1 MIKGRRKIIKE
12 LDFMANELIEKCL
25 VGRSRAVDKG
35 NNFVAKEREV
45 IVILRA
51 QLTLDKLPKPLD
63 QVQIGTVGRDVI
75 EVDIQTPG
83 QFLDGPAFLI
93 TGIVQHKMDLFAG
106 VYCPEFWE
114 HFTNL
119 CGSNVTVVGDC
130 MYFFGQ
136 EIDGAQDI
144 VAFTSRPCSDHSA
157 LSSIDITEK
166 VAAHNKMGR
175 IQE

>member
-1 MIKGRRKIIKE
+1 MIKGRRRVVKE
-12 LDFMANELIEKCL
+12 LDFIANELIDQSL
-25 VGRSRAVDKG
+25 VGRSRAVDEG
-35 NNFVAKEREV
+35 IHLTTEEREV

-51 QLTLDKLPKPLD
+51 QLTLDELPKPLD
-63 QVQIGTVGRDVI
+63 QVQIRTVGRDVI
-75 EVDIQTPG
+75 EVDIQTQG

-106 VYCPEFWE
+106 VYCPEFLE
-114 HFTNL
+114 QFTNL
-119 CGSNVTVVGDC
+119 CGSNITVVGGC

-144 VAFTSRPCSDHSA
+144 VAFTSRPCSDQSA
-157 LSSIDITEK
+157 LPSIDITEK
-166 VAAHNKMGR
+166 VAAHNKMGC